1 MIVGLGVDIVEVRRI
16 ENVYKKFGIKFLYK
30 LLSNKEINR
39 ILSVDSYKLLI
50 QKIASRFAA
59 KEAVIKSFSTVIK
72 KPRFSDFEIFRH
84 ESGSPFVKFK
94 KKFED
99 KNKDFLID
107 NHQINISLSHENN
120 YAIAFVTLSKIFY
133 EKKKK

>member
-16 ENVYKKFGIKFLYK
+16 ENVYKRFGLKFLYK
-30 LLSNKEINR
+30 VLSNKEVKK
-39 ILSVDSYKLLI
+39 ILSVDSYKLLT

-59 KEAVIKSFSTVIK
+59 KEAVIKSFSTAIK
-72 KPRFSDFEIFRH
+72 KPKFRDFEILKF

-99 KNKDFLID
+99 KNKNSLTDD
-107 NHQINISLSHENN
+107 HQINISISH
-120 YAIAFVTLSKIFY
+120 
-133 EKKKK
+133 